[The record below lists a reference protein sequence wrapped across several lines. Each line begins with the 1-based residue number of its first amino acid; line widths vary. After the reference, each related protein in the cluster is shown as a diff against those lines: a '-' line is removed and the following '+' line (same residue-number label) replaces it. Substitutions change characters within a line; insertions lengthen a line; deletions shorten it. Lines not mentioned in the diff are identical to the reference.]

1 MSIDYSEWTVAEIKE
16 ALEQLG
22 LPTSGKKVELIERL
36 EDSEPMHETM
46 LKIYA
51 VIDEIE
57 NGSSS
62 SRPNIHDENSFLAKV
77 VAAKLRGAAADRA
90 GVPRHNPYTGDFS
103 TFTALAQE
111 EE

>member
-57 NGSSS
+57 NGPSS

-77 VAAKLRGAAADRA
+77 VAAKLRSAAADRA

>member
-22 LPTSGKKVELIERL
+22 LPTSGKKVEVIERL

-57 NGSSS
+57 NGPPS

-77 VAAKLRGAAADRA
+77 VAAKLRSAAADRA